1 MGFLGVRF
9 AVGGE
14 GAEDGDCAGNLQI
27 RIYIPTYVVSKNI
40 VFEFFFIFLQKIRI
54 FDRNSDFTQSNSM
67 RPCVRNQA
75 SGWL

>member
-14 GAEDGDCAGNLQI
+14 GVEDGNCAGNLQI

-40 VFEFFFIFLQKIRI
+40 VFKFFFYFFAK
-54 FDRNSDFTQSNSM
+54 N
-67 RPCVRNQA
+67 
-75 SGWL
+75 

>member
-40 VFEFFFIFLQKIRI
+40 VFEFFFYF
-54 FDRNSDFTQSNSM
+54 FTKT
-67 RPCVRNQA
+67 
-75 SGWL
+75 